1 MVPIGPWIS
10 LYVVIHYNWQYEFM
24 RPSIDENVKTYLEVY
39 GDARREEDM
48 EEDVEGGEG
57 SDTEDEDEDGDA

>member
-1 MVPIGPWIS
+1 MSFITIGS
-10 LYVVIHYNWQYEFM
+10 TSSCALASTRLSRH
-24 RPSIDENVKTYLEVY
+24 RYLEVY